1 MTHAADTAPGPARPR
16 RLIRLVLREGARHR
30 PGGAWS
36 ALIAAGSVIA
46 ALYVIWVGA
55 LATVTGDGMLEL
67 SEWLQ
72 EAGAPYRWL
81 EDIAR
86 WSRAFSA
93 RYHIDISIF
102 IAITFPIAFLTTT
115 ATPDR
120 KRLHWTDIVL
130 AALSLA
136 VALYY
141 IVLNQKF
148 LNWNRGM
155 DQPTMADTVVGF
167 MLVAL
172 VVELCRRCTGWGL
185 TSLVAVLLGYTF
197 FGHLLEGAL
206 SHDNF
211 TVPYF
216 IEMMTIMENGIFGAP
231 LEVAATYAFL
241 FVLFGTFYERSGG
254 GQLFFDMA
262 STITGRMRG
271 GAAKACVTASG
282 LYGSVSGSPT
292 ADVATTGP
300 LTIPIMKRMGIP
312 AARAG
317 AIEATASS
325 GGAMLPPV
333 MGAVAFI
340 MSDLTNIAYAK
351 IAWASL
357 LPALLYY
364 AAIYLLVHNE
374 AIRNNEGRMAEK
386 DITPLATALRR
397 GWRHLLPLGAL
408 VILLIDGYT
417 PVYVAAG
424 STAAVI
430 ALSWLSPRNAIGPRR
445 FVECCTATITQLV
458 PLVGAVAA
466 AGIVIGAV
474 EISGLAG
481 KFTLLITYVSG
492 GQLVPTL
499 LLSAVFLILLG
510 MGMPTPAVY
519 VTGAALLAHPAD
531 EVQPA
536 GNAGPSLHAVFRLH
550 LGDHAA
556 GGGGEFRGRRHCR
569 RQSDGARAL
578 RGEARDRRLRAAVL
592 LPVQSGAHDA
602 GRHRRGRASGGVRRG
617 AGDVQLLRAAG
628 LARAAADRHP
638 GAPRAARRGRR
649 VHRAAHRDPARRGS
663 GRRAHA
669 ARRQM
674 AEGARS
680 DRRAR
685 SRRGA
690 RRSPARVSRY
700 MLIGSAT
707 Q

>member
-1 MTHAADTAPGPARPR
+1 MTNAAETAPGPMPR
-16 RLIRLVLREGARHR
+16 RWMRLVFREGARHR
-30 PGGAWS
+30 PGGGWS
-36 ALIAAGSVIA
+36 VLIAAGSVVA

-55 LATVTGDGMLEL
+55 LATVTGDGML
-67 SEWLQ
+67 WLAGLLKD
-72 EAGAPYRWL
+72 AGAPYRWL
-81 EDIAR
+81 EGLAT

-115 ATPDR
+115 ANPDR

-141 IVLNQKF
+141 IFLNQKF

-155 DQPTMADTVVGF
+155 DQPSMADTIAGFVLVG
-167 MLVAL
+167 L

-185 TSLVAVLLGYTF
+185 TSLVAILLVYTF

-206 SHDNF
+206 SHENF
-211 TVPYF
+211 TIPYF
-216 IEMMTIMENGIFGAP
+216 IEMMTIMENGVFGAP

-241 FVLFGTFYERSGG
+241 FVLFGTFYEKSGG

-262 STITGRMRG
+262 SAITGRMRG

-340 MSDLTNIAYAK
+340 MSDLTNITYAK

-374 AIRNNEGRMAEK
+374 AVKNREGRMAEA
-386 DITPLATALRR
+386 DITPFPSAVRR

-408 VILLIDGYT
+408 VVLLVDGYT

-445 FVECCTATITQLV
+445 FVECCTSTITQLV

-466 AGIVIGAV
+466 AGLVIGAV

-499 LLSAVFLILLG
+499 LLAAVFLILLG

-519 VTGAALLAHPAD
+519 VTGAALLAPTLIAKFNLPEMQAHLFMLYFACLSAITPP
-531 EVQPA
+531 V
-536 GNAGPSLHAVFRLH
+536 AVANF
-550 LGDHAA
+550 AA
-556 GGGGEFRGRRHCR
+556 GAIAGANPMALGPYAVKLAIGGFVLPFFFLFNPGLNMQG
-569 RQSDGARAL
+569 GI
-578 RGEARDRRLRAAVL
+578 AA
-592 LPVQSGAHDA
+592 
-602 GRHRRGRASGGVRRG
+602 
-617 AGDVQLLRAAG
+617 
-628 LARAAADRHP
+628 
-638 GAPRAARRGRR
+638 
-649 VHRAAHRDPARRGS
+649 
-663 GRRAHA
+663 
-669 ARRQM
+669 
-674 AEGARS
+674 
-680 DRRAR
+680 
-685 SRRGA
+685 
-690 RRSPARVSRY
+690 
-700 MLIGSAT
+700 IGSALFFGAALVT
-707 Q
+707 FSSFALQGWLGPRRVGAVERLLLIAAGVACIVPRIEIQLGAVALGVVVLLAVHWLKTPVAVLAAAPAEARRN